1 MAIKKAFKQDFK
13 DYTLYGVESI
23 SNIVCREYNNG
34 IRITC
39 VRNQSKPNKY
49 IGDDV
54 NIEQCF
60 NTWKEA
66 YNEAIKELV

>member
-23 SNIVCREYNNG
+23 SNIVYREYNNG
-34 IRITC
+34 IIITC
-39 VRNQSKPNKY
+39 VRDQLKPNKY
-49 IGDDV
+49 IGHDV

-66 YNEAIKELV
+66 YNEALKELV